1 MRLVGQFAPHES
13 KAFHVFNRG
22 KRGIVLNLADAA
34 GRAVAHRLVRDF
46 DVFLINARPGVP
58 ARLGLDYET
67 LRAERPDLIYLDNTA
82 YGPEGPSAHRAGAD
96 IIAQAYS
103 GLMAGD
109 EKFDEHDGPQ
119 LITATTPADFSA
131 AYSSAIGVCAALYHR
146 ERTGEGQ
153 RIQTSLLASA
163 LTLENAFVS
172 RLPVSDA
179 VLLDPTLEAIEAARA
194 RGASWRELQ
203 TARGGLRSLVGG
215 AFLLY
220 YGGYQTSD
228 GAVMLGCVTP
238 ANQQQVRD
246 AIELG
251 HDPTTDADFN
261 PLDPAAVEV
270 VASVRGRIAERFLS
284 NTTDHWIERLD
295 ATGAPASQVNL
306 PEDMVDDPQVEAL
319 GIMVEL
325 EHSLTGPR
333 RWSARPGRCRP
344 RRSRRRGRRRRWTKT
359 QTTFWPNM
367 ATARSRSPRCGSVGR
382 LVCHRGARADRIE
395 LSERGL
401 RGVGAAS
408 LRHSSAPSVTPALS
422 VTPACPSFL
431 RRQESMRSVGS
442 RAHPMFDGARSRA
455 ARWGLWWAVGRMEAR
470 RTVGR
475 SHGFLPPQ
483 E

>member
-22 KRGIVLNLADAA
+22 KRGIVLNLAEEA

-109 EKFDEHDGPQ
+109 EKFNEDDGPQ

-179 VLLDPTLEAIEAARA
+179 VLLDPTLEAIEAARE

-203 TARGGLRSLVGG
+203 TARGGTPHAGRWRLPALLR
-215 AFLLY
+215 
-220 YGGYQTSD
+220 
-228 GAVMLGCVTP
+228 
-238 ANQQQVRD
+238 
-246 AIELG
+246 
-251 HDPTTDADFN
+251 
-261 PLDPAAVEV
+261 
-270 VASVRGRIAERFLS
+270 
-284 NTTDHWIERLD
+284 RLPD
-295 ATGAPASQVNL
+295 
-306 PEDMVDDPQVEAL
+306 E
-319 GIMVEL
+319 
-325 EHSLTGPR
+325 
-333 RWSARPGRCRP
+333 
-344 RRSRRRGRRRRWTKT
+344 RRRGDARLRHAEPISNRSVTRSSWATTPRPT
-359 QTTFWPNM
+359 QTSTRSTPPPLM
-367 ATARSRSPRCGSVGR
+367 SLPACAGGSRSTS
-382 LVCHRGARADRIE
+382 
-395 LSERGL
+395 
-401 RGVGAAS
+401 
-408 LRHSSAPSVTPALS
+408 
-422 VTPACPSFL
+422 
-431 RRQESMRSVGS
+431 
-442 RAHPMFDGARSRA
+442 
-455 ARWGLWWAVGRMEAR
+455 
-470 RTVGR
+470 
-475 SHGFLPPQ
+475 
-483 E
+483 

>member
-1 MRLVGQFAPHES
+1 MPGPLHGISVLEVSQIIAGPMCGVFLSDMGADVVKVESPAGDGVRLVGQFAPHES

-22 KRGIVLNLADAA
+22 KRGIVLNLADED

-109 EKFDEHDGPQ
+109 EKFNEDDGPQ

-203 TARGGLRSLVGG
+203 TARGGTRTLVGG

-270 VASVRGRIAERFLS
+270 VAGVRRRIAERFLS

-325 EHSLTGPR
+325 EHSLTGPETMVGPS
-333 RWSARPGRCRP
+333 WSMSATPLEAQGAAPGLDEDTDAVLAEHGYSAEQIAALRASGAVGLRPG
-344 RRSRRRGRRRRWTKT
+344 G
-359 QTTFWPNM
+359 
-367 ATARSRSPRCGSVGR
+367 
-382 LVCHRGARADRIE
+382 
-395 LSERGL
+395 
-401 RGVGAAS
+401 
-408 LRHSSAPSVTPALS
+408 
-422 VTPACPSFL
+422 
-431 RRQESMRSVGS
+431 
-442 RAHPMFDGARSRA
+442 
-455 ARWGLWWAVGRMEAR
+455 
-470 RTVGR
+470 
-475 SHGFLPPQ
+475 
-483 E
+483 